1 MLGGFAVE
9 VKPISS
15 IVKRFY
21 RGSILRPR
29 SLLFKAGIRPQTAMV
44 PFRTTAVIPLSPY
57 LQIHS
62 HHSFIP
68 FIPSRNYVSIVSI
81 LLFIII
87 PPPSLHHK
95 QKTTKHPRH
104 FHYPFHPCQPVVNLS
119 RSTLSL
125 VQEPITKEAFTPKMR
140 DFLCFL

>member
-44 PFRTTAVIPLSPY
+44 PFRTTAVILLSPY

-68 FIPSRNYVSIVSI
+68 FIPSRTHVSIVSI

-87 PPPSLHHK
+87 LPPSLWHK
-95 QKTTKHPRH
+95 QVATKLPKQREQTKLAYCLPSRVGSRQSQLPNSFQKSLHP
-104 FHYPFHPCQPVVNLS
+104 
-119 RSTLSL
+119 TIASL
-125 VQEPITKEAFTPKMR
+125 IHLTI
-140 DFLCFL
+140 